1 MSDKNFPEVIKEI
14 HEQDDRFGKGA
25 YYFIREALDHTLKS
39 LEKDKGKNKGHV
51 SGRELLEG
59 IRDYALD
66 RFGPMTHALMDHW
79 NIKKCRDFGD
89 IVFNLVDHGILGR
102 TENDSLADFEGG
114 YNFKEAFEK
123 PFLPGSVSNST
134 HGNNELN

>member
-1 MSDKNFPEVIKEI
+1 MSDKNFPDVIKEI

-39 LEKDKGKNKGHV
+39 MEKDRDKNKGHV

-66 RFGPMTHALMDHW
+66 RFGPMTLTLMDHW
-79 NIKKCRDFGD
+79 NVKKCRDFGD
-89 IVFNLVDHGILGR
+89 IVFNLVDYGILGR
-102 TENDSLADFEGG
+102 TDNDSPEDFDQG
-114 YNFKEAFEK
+114 YDFREAFEK
-123 PFLPGSVSNST
+123 PFSPDASADDNQEPSRN
-134 HGNNELN
+134 